1 MGIVTETKRI
11 LMLLE
16 NESMP
21 DDNRVLLEAE
31 SLIDAGYDVTVICP
45 TGQETARYELI
56 GDIRIYR
63 YPKPFEIPGFLGYV
77 WEYGYSLTM
86 MFVISLFVWMRRGF
100 DVVHVHT
107 PPDMTA
113 LIAIFYQL
121 FGKKYVF
128 DLHDL
133 SPELYLA
140 RGGKTKP
147 NTVYHVLGFFERL
160 ACRRADRLIATNE
173 TQRRVQVDRCGAD
186 PSHCYVVRNGPNELF
201 LNDVEPL
208 SDLRPTGKL
217 VLGYVGVIGIQD
229 GVDYMIRTL
238 AELKHVHGRDD
249 FCVVIVGGGPAAAD
263 LMTLADE
270 LNVADLIKITGM
282 IPFPSVPRYIA
293 SFDICFTPD
302 PSNTYNDSC
311 TTIKT
316 MEYMALRKPTVC
328 FRTREN
334 VLTAGDAALY
344 AENNDVKELAR
355 VTMQLM
361 DDPELRRSL
370 GQLARTRVED
380 GLTWAHQEVP
390 LIALYDDLF
399 GMRVG
404 ACVGAPHLSRA
415 AGEVGRGSGREGA
428 ART

>member
-1 MGIVTETKRI
+1 MKPSSYHRRPRI

-31 SLIDAGYDVTVICP
+31 SLDAAGYQVTVICP
-45 TGQETARYELI
+45 TGEFTAKHEWI
-56 GDIRIYR
+56 DNIRVYR
-63 YPKPFEIPGFLGYV
+63 YPKPIEIGGFVGYV

-86 MFVISLFVWMRRGF
+86 MWIISIYVFLRRGF
-100 DVVHVHT
+100 DAVHVHT

-113 LIAIFYQL
+113 MIAIFYQC
-121 FGKKYVF
+121 FGKKFVF

-140 RGGKTKP
+140 RGGKTDP
-147 NTVYHVLGFFERL
+147 NAVYHVLRFFERL
-160 ACRRADRLIATNE
+160 ACRRANRLIATNE
-173 TQRRVQVDRCGAD
+173 TQRSVQVDRCGAD
-186 PSHCYVVRNGPNELF
+186 PERCYVVRNGPNEFF
-201 LNDVEPL
+201 LNDVQPL
-208 SDLRPTGKL
+208 PDFRLPGQL

-229 GVDYMIRTL
+229 GVDYFIRTV
-238 AELKHVHGRDD
+238 EKLKNQHDRDD
-249 FCVVIVGGGPAAAD
+249 FRVVIVGHGPAADD
-263 LMTLADE
+263 LMKLAE
-270 LNVADLIKITGM
+270 QLGVADRITLTGM

-302 PSNTYNDSC
+302 PSNDYNDSC

-334 VLTAGDAALY
+334 VLTAGDTALY
-344 AENNDVKELAR
+344 ADNNDIDDLAR
-355 VTMQLM
+355 VTLRLM

-370 GQLARTRVED
+370 GEAARARVED
-380 GLTWAHQEVP
+380 GLTWAHQAP
-390 LIALYDDLF
+390 RLIECYDDLF
-399 GMRVG
+399 GQTSRV
-404 ACVGAPHLSRA
+404 
-415 AGEVGRGSGREGA
+415 
-428 ART
+428 ARTV